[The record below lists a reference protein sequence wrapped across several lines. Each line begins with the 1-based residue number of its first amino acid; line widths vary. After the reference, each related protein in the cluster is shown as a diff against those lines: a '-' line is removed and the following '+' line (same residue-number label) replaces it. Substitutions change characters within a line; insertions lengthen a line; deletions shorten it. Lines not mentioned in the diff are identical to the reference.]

1 MSTYDELMAQGGAAL
16 NSGKT
21 ELALEKFSEAYL
33 AAHYSVDGES
43 MARASQMC
51 GVALRLLGRYD
62 EAHDKFQ
69 DAIHLLEF
77 SHNIVLSGSILRD
90 WAMNDYDRGW
100 TCEAIARIGE
110 AVNLHGLSGDS
121 NELGASIGFR
131 ARITGWMSD
140 YMEAD
145 ELLRKGGNQVYL
157 LNNFIWWL
165 RNERYLTRWK
175 MLPTALQ
182 LAKATGMRQRGIEAL
197 IITVL
202 GDHIYTAI
210 KLLRRHGK

>member
-62 EAHDKFQ
+62 EAHDEFQ

-90 WAMNDYDRGW
+90 WAMNDYDRGNL
-100 TCEAIARIGE
+100 EDAKNRIAWAERNHRG
-110 AVNLHGLSGDS
+110 GGDDD
-121 NELGASIGFR
+121 ELGATLGFK
-131 ARITGWMSD
+131 ARITRNPGGYVD
-140 YMEAD
+140 AEI
-145 ELLRKGGNQVYL
+145 LLCNGNQVYRM
-157 LNNFIWWL
+157 NNFIWWMRSMNPL
-165 RNERYLTRWK
+165 QRWL
-175 MLPTALQ
+175 MLPTVLRV
-182 LAKATGMRQRGIEAL
+182 AKAASMRQRAGEAI
-197 IITVL
+197 IITLL
-202 GDHIYTAI
+202 GEHAYCAI
-210 KLLRRHGK
+210 KQLKRR